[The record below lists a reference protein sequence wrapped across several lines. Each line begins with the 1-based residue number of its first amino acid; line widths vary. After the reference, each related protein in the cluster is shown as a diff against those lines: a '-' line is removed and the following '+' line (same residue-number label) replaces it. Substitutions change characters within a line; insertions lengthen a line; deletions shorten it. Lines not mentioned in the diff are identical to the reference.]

1 MKIYVKNMVC
11 DRCVIVVKH
20 VLENLQIPYQ
30 KVLLGE
36 IITQKQITKDQEQ
49 NLKHQL
55 LKLGFEWIED
65 KKAQTVEKIKTTI
78 IELIHHQKLQSNIK
92 LSEILSQSLS
102 QEYNQLSVIFSSVE
116 KQTIEKYFIAQKIEK
131 VKELLIYDELS
142 LKEIATNMQYSSVS
156 YLSNQFK
163 KVTGKTPTQF
173 KQEKIN
179 TRKFIDNI

>member
-1 MKIYVKNMVC
+1 M
-11 DRCVIVVKH
+11 
-20 VLENLQIPYQ
+20 
-30 KVLLGE
+30 
-36 IITQKQITKDQEQ
+36 
-49 NLKHQL
+49 
-55 LKLGFEWIED
+55 
-65 KKAQTVEKIKTTI
+65 
-78 IELIHHQKLQSNIK
+78 IHHQKLQSNIK